1 MKFETQERSQPTNG
15 ENRNLLK
22 FAWLPVKVEQP
33 YTGKKFILW
42 LDKYHEQQIFTAGG
56 NYGDNWAKWKTVS
69 RWIG

>member
-1 MKFETQERSQPTNG
+1 MKFEIQERINPTNG

-42 LDKYHEQQIFTAGG
+42 LDKYHEQQQYSVSV
-56 NYGDNWAKWKTVS
+56 NYADSWSEWRTVS